1 VHHWL
6 VAMRMRMGH
15 RIRHRRVSHGVDVLM
30 MLVVYVRVDMVDHLV
45 AVLVLVSLG
54 EV

>member
-1 VHHWL
+1 
-6 VAMRMRMGH
+6 MRMRMGH

-30 MLVVYVRVDMVDHLV
+30 MLVVYMRVDMVNRFV
-45 AVLVLVSLG
+45 PVLVLVPLG